1 MARKRITNL
10 TDPGK
15 APGLF
20 QSRKEYNQKMQQ
32 RMAEDEINRRV
43 DRRRQMAEGV
53 NIPEAMGNE
62 FTRGVGDRVV
72 DAESY
77 LKSQQFEDHAI
88 AAALLGG
95 ATGLGA
101 GAVSYLGARNDQ
113 QMDYQPTDPFSVA
126 GRMVNN
132 VGVSSS
138 VGLDPLADARNK
150 VSEARQIVG
159 SEAVLE
165 ALTADEVAQLRGEQ
179 EMAMT
184 PMEYE
189 QMSGVQQMIDRRAEQ
204 LRGTPIQKSDG
215 SVAPMPFD
223 TAQRI
228 ATEQVAM
235 ELRAGQVY

>member
-10 TDPGK
+10 TETGK
-15 APGLF
+15 KPLF
-20 QSRKEYNQKMQQ
+20 NRAEYNKNMQK

-43 DRRRQMAEGV
+43 DRRHELAEAM
-53 NIPEAMGNE
+53 NIPDGMRND
-62 FTRGVGDRVV
+62 FTRDVGDRVV

-77 LKSQQFEDHAI
+77 LKSQQFQDHAVI
-88 AAALLGG
+88 AGGLGG
-95 ATGLGA
+95 LTLAGTGA
-101 GAVSYLGARNDQ
+101 ASYLSARNDQ

-132 VGVSSS
+132 AGVTTA
-138 VGLDPLADARNK
+138 VGLDPLAEARNK
-150 VSEARQIVG
+150 VSEARKIVG

-165 ALTADEVAQLRGEQ
+165 ALTVDEVAQLRGEQ